1 MNIKVLLLP
10 AFLSLALS
18 GCIVTSAVNLAATTV
33 MTAGKIAV
41 KGTGALINA
50 AIPDKD
56 KKKDKEKKSAVFKLE
71 AGLGLYGGQ
80 EAGFFDEFHA
90 VRQQAFADYE
100 AGEMLLFEHAH
111 GKTVFE
117 QQGGGDCA
125 GGAGA
130 DDGDIAGLG
139 HVWSP

>member
-10 AFLSLALS
+10 VFLSLVLS

-56 KKKDKEKKSAVFKLE
+56 KKKDKEKKS
-71 AGLGLYGGQ
+71 
-80 EAGFFDEFHA
+80 
-90 VRQQAFADYE
+90 R
-100 AGEMLLFEHAH
+100 
-111 GKTVFE
+111 E
-117 QQGGGDCA
+117 Q
-125 GGAGA
+125 A
-130 DDGDIAGLG
+130 DDYLEE
-139 HVWSP
+139 PREE